1 MNTYHIKMT
10 MHLLILNFFLKK
22 FWRFSE
28 KYKDNS
34 VSKIDDSDQQEIL
47 TNFDVIFSKIENSEE
62 RIHSCCTTFLAV
74 DVKELKSIVIVAL
87 HRAHIR

>member
-1 MNTYHIKMT
+1 MQ
-10 MHLLILNFFLKK
+10 LLILKFFLKK

-47 TNFDVIFSKIENSEE
+47 TDLDVII
-62 RIHSCCTTFLAV
+62 
-74 DVKELKSIVIVAL
+74 LKS
-87 HRAHIR
+87 RKNS

>member
-10 MHLLILNFFLKK
+10 MHLLILNSRLLKKK

-47 TNFDVIFSKIENSEE
+47 TNFDVIF
-62 RIHSCCTTFLAV
+62 
-74 DVKELKSIVIVAL
+74 LKSRKNKVL
-87 HRAHIR
+87 KKF